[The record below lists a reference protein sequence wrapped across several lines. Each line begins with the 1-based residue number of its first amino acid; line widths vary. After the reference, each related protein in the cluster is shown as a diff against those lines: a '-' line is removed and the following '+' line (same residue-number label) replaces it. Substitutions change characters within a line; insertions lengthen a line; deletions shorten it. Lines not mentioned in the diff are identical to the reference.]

1 MSLLL
6 ISLPPGAPGSYAWAT
21 SGDGQAVAAHG
32 AAAPALLPAGGR
44 GVEVVAVVPA
54 AQLSWHLVTLPKG
67 VGAQSARLRPV
78 LTGLLEEQ
86 LLDEADALHFAL
98 EPGVGAGGPAWVA
111 VCRRDWLATHLQ
123 ALEAAGRAVGRI
135 VPELAP
141 QAGPLRLTV
150 VGEPERAQ
158 VLVNGADTPGGV
170 QALPFSQAT
179 LGLLP
184 AAAAE
189 AAADPTLAVQA
200 LAEPAVAALAEQVLR
215 QPVALQQP
223 AERLL
228 AASRSGWDLA
238 QLEFAQGG
246 RARSAKRLAALWRD
260 LLHAPQWRPAR
271 WGVALLLL
279 ANLVGLNVWAWQTRT
294 DLARRQSAVRAVLTD
309 SFPKVPV
316 VVDAPVQM
324 AREVALLRQRTGAA
338 SPRDLEPILSAL
350 GTVAQAG
357 QVPTA
362 IEYAAGEL
370 HAKGVQ
376 VAASELAGLNQRLSP
391 LGYRLS
397 TEDGG
402 VRLQPQEQ
410 P

>member
-1 MSLLL
+1 M
-6 ISLPPGAPGSYAWAT
+6 
-21 SGDGQAVAAHG
+21 
-32 AAAPALLPAGGR
+32 
-44 GVEVVAVVPA
+44 
-54 AQLSWHLVTLPKG
+54 
-67 VGAQSARLRPV
+67 
-78 LTGLLEEQ
+78 
-86 LLDEADALHFAL
+86 
-98 EPGVGAGGPAWVA
+98 
-111 VCRRDWLATHLQ
+111 
-123 ALEAAGRAVGRI
+123 
-135 VPELAP
+135 
-141 QAGPLRLTV
+141 
-150 VGEPERAQ
+150 
-158 VLVNGADTPGGV
+158 
-170 QALPFSQAT
+170 
-179 LGLLP
+179 
-184 AAAAE
+184 
-189 AAADPTLAVQA
+189 
-200 LAEPAVAALAEQVLR
+200 
-215 QPVALQQP
+215 
-223 AERLL
+223 
-228 AASRSGWDLA
+228 
-238 QLEFAQGG
+238 
-246 RARSAKRLAALWRD
+246 
-260 LLHAPQWRPAR
+260 
-271 WGVALLLL
+271 
-279 ANLVGLNVWAWQTRT
+279 GLNVWAWQTRT

-350 GTVAQAG
+350 GAVAQAG